1 MILMKFYTGY
11 FGKLRS
17 YDATNKCFIAI
28 TAFPP
33 SWWSGENY
41 YKLAP
46 PTELLYYYKG
56 HLRNKDIDIVKLREI
71 YTEYYTSKVLNT
83 LNVKNVIDELESIA
97 NLSNKNEIVLLC
109 FEKSDDFCHRHLV
122 SKWLNDNGIF
132 CEELK

>member
-1 MILMKFYTGY
+1 MKFYTGY

-56 HLRNKDIDIVKLREI
+56 SLKNKDVNVDKLIET
-71 YTEYYTSKVLNT
+71 YANYYTAKVLCN
-83 LNVKNVIDELESIA
+83 LNVKTVISELEAIA
-97 NLSNKNEIVLLC
+97 TSSNKNEVVLLC
-109 FEKSDDFCHRHLV
+109 FEKPDDFCHRHLV